1 MNEDLK
7 KLAQLHDENI
17 ELKKEIEES
26 YINGFLTGLKI
37 CKEMWAQGTIS
48 HENIY
53 ENEVYYKEQLK
64 DLNANVKKLKTERE
78 WISVNDRLP
87 EKNGDYLCYLI
98 HDNPKCD
105 NRITT
110 IIWVNMWSNVI
121 GDNWVE
127 SYSVTHWMPLP
138 EPPKQ

>member
-1 MNEDLK
+1 MKTLNHFRNQLARSYGHLSWAQVKNKVRRSELDVSDLV
-7 KLAQLHDENI
+7 AFCDEANRLYY
-17 ELKKEIEES
+17 EHEIER
-26 YINGFLTGLKI
+26 LK
-37 CKEMWAQGTIS
+37 A
-48 HENIY
+48 
-53 ENEVYYKEQLK
+53 
-64 DLNANVKKLKTERE
+64 ERW
-78 WISVNDRLP
+78 WISVKDRLP

-121 GDNWVE
+121 GDNCVE

-138 EPPKQ
+138 EPPRQ